1 VRQLRA
7 AGAVI
12 LGKTAVPEM
21 MLSPSTET
29 VSFGATHNPWDL
41 AYTPGGSSGG
51 SGAAVAAGLAPIAL
65 GSDGAGSIRIPAGWC
80 GLFGLKPQRDR
91 VPIAPHDDAWLGLS
105 VNGPLTRTVED
116 AALFLDVTNTGK
128 TPRGGFVKAAARK
141 PGRLR
146 IALSAKLPTTMVGRV
161 GLAQQR
167 ALDGVESLL
176 RELGHEVFWR
186 DPDYPAWAV
195 YGHVLPR
202 MWRGV
207 HDDVQKLP
215 YPERLEPRTRAIA
228 RLGGLISDSQIEKVR
243 AAEPALAAR
252 YTWAH
257 RLVAV
262 VSDGSAVLGLGDIG
276 PSASLPVMEGKAAL
290 FKTFGGLDSIPI
302 VLDTKDPDEIVETLI
317 RLRPS
322 FGAVN
327 LEDISAPRCFEIE
340 RRVIEALDCPVMH
353 DDQHGTAIV
362 LLAALLGATKVLGR
376 DMSSLKMVISGAGAA
391 GVACANILL
400 TAGLA
405 DITMVDSKGIVHSGR
420 GDLNDVKAELAT
432 RTNPEGRT
440 GAVAEALAGADVF
453 LGLSAGKVAE
463 ESIAAMAPG
472 GVVFACSNPEPE
484 IHPEVAKRYAAIVA
498 TGRSDFP
505 NQINNVLAFPGVFRG
520 ALDAGARRITE
531 KMKVAAAEAI
541 FSVVG
546 DDLAADHIV
555 PSPLDP
561 RVGPAVAAAVA
572 AAAQE

>member
-1 VRQLRA
+1 MHRRYRRP
-7 AGAVI
+7 GAENEVEYPD
-12 LGKTAVPEM
+12 AV
-21 MLSPSTET
+21 SET
-29 VSFGATHNPWDL
+29 VPAPHLVISDEEIFAAHEGGKLSVELKAPLDTQRAL
-41 AYTPGGSSGG
+41 SIAYTPG
-51 SGAAVAAGLAPIAL
+51 VAQV
-65 GSDGAGSIRIPAGWC
+65 C
-80 GLFGLKPQRDR
+80 
-91 VPIAPHDDAWLGLS
+91 
-105 VNGPLTRTVED
+105 
-116 AALFLDVTNTGK
+116 
-128 TPRGGFVKAAARK
+128 
-141 PGRLR
+141 
-146 IALSAKLPTTMVGRV
+146 
-161 GLAQQR
+161 
-167 ALDGVESLL
+167 
-176 RELGHEVFWR
+176 
-186 DPDYPAWAV
+186 
-195 YGHVLPR
+195 
-202 MWRGV
+202 
-207 HDDVQKLP
+207 
-215 YPERLEPRTRAIA
+215 RAIDA
-228 RLGGLISDSQIEKVR
+228 DPS
-243 AAEPALAAR
+243 LAAR

-302 VLDTKDPDEIVETLI
+302 VLATKDPDEIVETLI

-405 DITMVDSKGIVHSGR
+405 DITMVDSKGIVHTGR
-420 GDLNDVKAELAT
+420 GDLNDVKAELAN

-440 GAVAEALAGADVF
+440 GAVTEALEGADVF
-453 LGLSAGKVAE
+453 LGLSAGKVPE
-463 ESIAAMAPG
+463 ESIAKMNPG

-572 AAAQE
+572 AAVEE